1 MENFRNLP
9 SEDDEEEDS
18 VIIICKVLEIQHRR
32 RFVYAILTDYYN
44 IQFFKVK
51 RQKEN
56 NLHFIYTYTT
66 SESLYFEIEEPPLWQ
81 RLVSFLCQIP
91 SELGWLESELKID
104 DVRIRLERY
113 LGVRRTGVVYEGLYD
128 DEPVAVKIVMQICFE
143 SYKKQQPLR
152 YQTQFD
158 LISFVRTFYMKLH
171 RNDGIAKLD
180 FGQEENNH
188 RRKHM

>member
-1 MENFRNLP
+1 MEITKYTNNAGFSNNKV
-9 SEDDEEEDS
+9 DQT
-18 VIIICKVLEIQHRR
+18 IAFANKVLEIQHRR

-104 DVRIRLERY
+104 DV
-113 LGVRRTGVVYEGLYD
+113 
-128 DEPVAVKIVMQICFE
+128 
-143 SYKKQQPLR
+143 
-152 YQTQFD
+152 
-158 LISFVRTFYMKLH
+158 
-171 RNDGIAKLD
+171 
-180 FGQEENNH
+180 
-188 RRKHM
+188 